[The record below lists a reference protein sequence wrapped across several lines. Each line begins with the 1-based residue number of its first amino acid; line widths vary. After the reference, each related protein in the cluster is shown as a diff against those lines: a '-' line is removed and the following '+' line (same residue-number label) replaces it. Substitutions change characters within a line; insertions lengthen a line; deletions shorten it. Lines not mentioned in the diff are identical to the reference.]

1 MFARNV
7 ALRLRPNK
15 LDEFKQVFDD
25 QIIPLLR
32 KQGGFKDVITF
43 ALTGGADVIAIS
55 LWETKEH
62 AEAYSLAAYPQ
73 VLKSLDPLLDGSPK
87 LRVSDIVS
95 STFHK
100 VADGVAV
107 RMTAA

>member
-7 ALRLRPNK
+7 TLRLRPNT
-15 LDEFKQVFDD
+15 LNQFRQIFDS

-32 KQGGFKDVITF
+32 KQQGFKDVITF
-43 ALTGGADVIAIS
+43 AMAGGVDVVAIS

-62 AEAYSLAAYPQ
+62 AEAYSTAGYPQ
-73 VLKSLDPLLDGSPK
+73 VLNSLELLLDASPK
-87 LRVSDIVS
+87 VRVADIVN

-100 VADGVAV
+100 VADG
-107 RMTAA
+107 MAA